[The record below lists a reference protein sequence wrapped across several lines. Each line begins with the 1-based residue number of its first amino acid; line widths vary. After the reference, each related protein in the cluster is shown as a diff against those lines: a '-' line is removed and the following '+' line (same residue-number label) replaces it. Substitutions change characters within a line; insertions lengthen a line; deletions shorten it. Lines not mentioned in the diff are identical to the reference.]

1 MRFGGEPLGL
11 DPQCFTNGAAL
22 LFARPHDVTIVPTMG
37 EHRLKGV
44 VKRIHGIGPA
54 RRVERALKSTRCALS
69 NCASD
74 NPSGCGPINT
84 GCFRRET
91 ERPARSAS
99 GPTRTYGHVH
109 FRAAIGA
116 KRTSTRE

>member
-44 VKRIHGIGPA
+44 VKRIHGIG
-54 RRVERALKSTRCALS
+54 LKRKRKHNRLVQT
-69 NCASD
+69 
-74 NPSGCGPINT
+74 GNT
-84 GCFRRET
+84 GGRRRT
-91 ERPARSAS
+91 IDAGTGTSSPAEWSRQYAMLGLS
-99 GPTRTYGHVH
+99 V
-109 FRAAIGA
+109 
-116 KRTSTRE
+116 